1 MSYRYKRIR
10 LSREETR
17 DQHRLIME
25 NHLGRKLESNEVVHH
40 INGNTKDNRIENLEV
55 MTRSEHA
62 KLHLTGNRISDRH
75 KERLRQLYTG
85 KPRRIIAKLTME
97 QAAEIK
103 SLRLQGFG
111 VRELGKMYEVSHSTV
126 SDLLSGK
133 TLSYKEA
140 T

>member
-1 MSYRYKRIR
+1 M
-10 LSREETR
+10 
-17 DQHRLIME
+17 
-25 NHLGRKLESNEVVHH
+25 GRKLESNEVVHH

-103 SLRLQGFG
+103 SLRLQGFS

-133 TLSYKEA
+133 TLSYKEDKP
-140 T
+140 